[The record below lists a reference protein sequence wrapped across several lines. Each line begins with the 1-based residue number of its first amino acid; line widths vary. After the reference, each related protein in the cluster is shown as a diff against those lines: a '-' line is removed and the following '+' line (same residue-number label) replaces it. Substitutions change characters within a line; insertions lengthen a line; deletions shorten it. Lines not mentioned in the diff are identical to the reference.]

1 MSIVVQRRFALV
13 QFRAWR
19 AGRVGRPGSVR
30 SMGDPWLCAWNQGG
44 MAVPEES
51 DQDHWVAYTEGRRRG
66 AVLRYIALLFVALAA
81 AFRGSNMG
89 RTSAGAAFLIVG
101 ASSVLA
107 VAVVVGFCVRP
118 KPTSRGTSFFVLTPI
133 GAVSGKTL
141 AVADPNGTLPG
152 RIVVASGGI
161 TWDSRRGGRLRWSRS
176 EVADVAI
183 RRVASF
189 RPLGYLT
196 INCIDGTS
204 FTARIFQPREIATA
218 FFACGFPRRS
228 ER

>member
-1 MSIVVQRRFALV
+1 M
-13 QFRAWR
+13 
-19 AGRVGRPGSVR
+19 PG
-30 SMGDPWLCAWNQGG
+30 
-44 MAVPEES
+44 ES

-66 AVLRYIALLFVALAA
+66 AVLRGIGVLLVALAA
-81 AFRGSNMG
+81 ASRASNMG
-89 RTSAGAAFLIVG
+89 GTSGGAVFLIVG
-101 ASSVLA
+101 GASLLA
-107 VAVVVGFCVRP
+107 VAVVVGFSVRP

-133 GAVSGKTL
+133 GASSGKTL
-141 AVADPNGTLPG
+141 VVADPNRTLPG

-161 TWDSRRGGRLRWSRS
+161 ACDSRRGGHLRWSRS
-176 EVADVAI
+176 EVADVDI

-196 INCIDGTS
+196 ISCIDGTS

-218 FFACGFPRRS
+218 FSVCGFPRRS

>member
-1 MSIVVQRRFALV
+1 M
-13 QFRAWR
+13 
-19 AGRVGRPGSVR
+19 
-30 SMGDPWLCAWNQGG
+30 
-44 MAVPEES
+44 PEEA

-66 AVLRYIALLFVALAA
+66 AVLRGVAILLVVLAA
-81 AFRGSNMG
+81 AFRASYKGA
-89 RTSAGAAFLIVG
+89 TSDGAVFLIVG
-101 ASSVLA
+101 ASCLLA

-133 GAVSGKTL
+133 GAVSRKAL
-141 AVADPNGTLPG
+141 VVANPNGTLPG
-152 RIVVASGGI
+152 RIVVASGSI
-161 TWDSRRGGRLRWSRS
+161 AWDSTRGGRLRWSRS

-204 FTARIFQPREIATA
+204 FTARIFQPREIAAA
-218 FFACGFPRRS
+218 FFVCGYPRLS